1 MTFKVIALAA
11 TAILVV
17 SGAGGSETEST
28 DPDPWTGKSRREIVQ
43 LLGEPDKTK
52 ADRDGVET
60 LTYKFYRVD
69 PAAPPAPAALLIH
82 VPGVGLVARVD
93 KHMTRDADPMQI
105 DPTVL
110 DEQGRRTSGGASPS
124 QSASTSYDP
133 KSGEMSKTW
142 EGLDNPVIK
151 GKATVKFVLDTDDRV
166 VEWSASGKKQ
176 KGNPAD

>member
-1 MTFKVIALAA
+1 MINMTFKVIALVA

-17 SGAGGSETEST
+17 SGAGGSETESA
-28 DPDPWTGKSRREIVQ
+28 DPDPWTGKSRPEIVQ

-52 ADRDGVET
+52 AARDGVET

-69 PAAPPAPAALLIH
+69 PDAPPGPAALLIH
-82 VPGVGLVARVD
+82 VPGVGLVARVNKD
-93 KHMTRDADPMQI
+93 MTRDAAPMYI

-133 KSGEMSKTW
+133 KSGEMTKTW
-142 EGLDNPVIK
+142 DGLDNPVVK
-151 GKATVKFVLDTDDRV
+151 GKATVKFVLDTDGRV
-166 VEWSASGKKQ
+166 IEWSASGKKKQ
-176 KGNPAD
+176 